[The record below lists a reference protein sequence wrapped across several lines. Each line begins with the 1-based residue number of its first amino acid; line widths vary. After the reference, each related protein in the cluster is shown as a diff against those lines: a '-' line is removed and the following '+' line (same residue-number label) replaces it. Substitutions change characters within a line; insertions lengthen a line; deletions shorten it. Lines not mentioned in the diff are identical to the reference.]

1 LMLAVEEMRSR
12 RNQHSRR
19 FYVTA
24 KQLGGFLQSV
34 EAEELLLK
42 QRRADREARR
52 RIAVVEG
59 GLPSTEADREGRKE
73 WSGVETAGASA
84 AIEEVADEREE
95 YEEF

>member
-1 LMLAVEEMRSR
+1 MLAVEELRARRS
-12 RNQHSRR
+12 QHSRQ
-19 FYVTA
+19 FSVTA

-52 RIAVVEG
+52 LIAVVEG
-59 GLPSTEADREGRKE
+59 DLPSTEADRGGQKE
-73 WSGVETAGASA
+73 WPTAEIAGASA
-84 AIEEVADEREE
+84 AIEEIADEREE